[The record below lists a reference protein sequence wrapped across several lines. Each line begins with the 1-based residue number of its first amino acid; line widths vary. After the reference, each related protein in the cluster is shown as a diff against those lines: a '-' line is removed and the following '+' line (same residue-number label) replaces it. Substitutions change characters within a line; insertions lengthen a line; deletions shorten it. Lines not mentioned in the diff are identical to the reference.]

1 MNNLHIVEKRI
12 LLGKNFKIYGDF
24 ENPLFLAKDVAEWI
38 DYDRSSI
45 NKMLN
50 NVDDDEKI
58 CLISEN
64 SSEGIQAN
72 TPYWFLTEDGLY
84 EVLMQSRKP
93 IAKKF
98 KKEVKNILKSIRK
111 HGMYAKDELLDN
123 PDLLIKVATELKK
136 EKTQRKQLELLNK
149 QKEQIIGELKP
160 RADYTDK
167 ILKNKGLVTI
177 TQIAKDYG
185 MTGTGLNKL
194 LHELKVQYK
203 QSDQWLLYKEHSGKG
218 YTHSETIDIVRSDG
232 RPDIKMNTKWTQK
245 GRLFLYN
252 LLKENGI
259 LPTIELNTNKIC
271 NHSYLVKS

>member
-1 MNNLHIVEKRI
+1 MSKLQVLEQREVLN
-12 LLGKNFKIYGDF
+12 KNFKIYGDI

-38 DYDRSSI
+38 EHSKPSV
-45 NKMLN
+45 MLE
-50 NVDDDEKI
+50 VIDTQEKLKEI
-58 CLISEN
+58 IFTSGQNREM
-64 SSEGIQAN
+64 
-72 TPYWFLTEDGLY
+72 WFLTEDGLY

-93 IAKKF
+93 IAKQF
-98 KKEVKNILKSIRK
+98 KKKVKEILKDIRK

-123 PDLLIKVATELKK
+123 LDLLIQVATKLKE
-136 EKTQRKQLELLNK
+136 EKAKNKMLELQNK

-160 RADYTDK
+160 RADYTDR

-203 QSDQWLLYKEHSGKG
+203 QSSQWLLYKEHSGKG

-232 RPDIKMNTKWTQK
+232 RPDVKMNTKWTQK

-252 LLKENGI
+252 LLRDNGI
-259 LPTIELNTNKIC
+259 LPTIEQEAEREVAC
-271 NHSYLVKS
+271 N

>member
-1 MNNLHIVEKRI
+1 MNNLQVIDQRN
-12 LLGKNFKIYGDF
+12 LLGKNFKVYGDF
-24 ENPLFLAKDVAEWI
+24 QNPLFLAKDVAEWI
-38 DYDRSSI
+38 DYQKTSEGYYNTS
-45 NKMLN
+45 KMLN
-50 NVDDDEKI
+50 TVDEDEKVTI
-58 CLISEN
+58 PNKDSGGSKL
-64 SSEGIQAN
+64 
-72 TPYWFLTEDGLY
+72 FLTEDGLY

-93 IAKKF
+93 IAKQF
-98 KKEVKNILKSIRK
+98 KKKVKEILKDIRK

-123 PDLLIKVATELKK
+123 PDLLIQVATKLKE
-136 EKTQRKQLELLNK
+136 EKAKNKMLELQNK

-160 RADYTDK
+160 RADYTDR

-232 RPDIKMNTKWTQK
+232 RPDVKMNTKWTQK

-252 LLKENGI
+252 LLRDNGI
-259 LPTIELNTNKIC
+259 LPTIEQEAEREVAC
-271 NHSYLVKS
+271 N